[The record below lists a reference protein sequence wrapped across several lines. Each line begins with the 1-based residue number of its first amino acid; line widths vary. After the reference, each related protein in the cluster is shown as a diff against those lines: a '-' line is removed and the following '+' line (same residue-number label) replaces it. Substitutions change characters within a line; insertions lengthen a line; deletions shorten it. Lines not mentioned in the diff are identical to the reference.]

1 MTRYADDTE
10 YVMVEIYKLEN
21 RFIASSHRPR
31 KEMTKSELR
40 RQIHEALLNTAKPR
54 RQRRKPVA
62 IKPVVE
68 SINK

>member
-21 RFIASSHRPR
+21 RFIASSLAR

-40 RQIHEALLNTAKPR
+40 RQIHKALLNTAKPR

-62 IKPVVE
+62 IEPVVE